1 MKNFIRNHP
10 NSILNSNAF
19 FYLGEIYYERNNY
32 TAAAINYLKGFQ
44 ADKNGSRTLSN
55 LTMLAKCLSRIGNY
69 DKSCKVVNYAEYK
82 YVTIPVSIKRILNSI
97 KQISKCEQTYDVYG

>member
-1 MKNFIRNHP
+1 M
-10 NSILNSNAF
+10 
-19 FYLGEIYYERNNY
+19 
-32 TAAAINYLKGFQ
+32 KGFQ

-69 DKSCKVVNYAEYK
+69 DKSCKVVNYTEYK

-97 KQISKCEQTYDVYG
+97 KQISKCEQNMMYMDENFKSYILSVLL